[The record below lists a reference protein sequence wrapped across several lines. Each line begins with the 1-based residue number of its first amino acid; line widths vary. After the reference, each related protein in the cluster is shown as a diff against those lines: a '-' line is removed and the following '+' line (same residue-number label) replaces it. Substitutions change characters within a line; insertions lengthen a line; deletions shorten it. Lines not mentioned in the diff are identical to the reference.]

1 MKKTKIVGTIG
12 PASADP
18 KILDQLIK
26 AGLNVARLNFSHGSH
41 QSHQK
46 LISDLRKA
54 ATLNKANLAIM
65 QDLQG
70 PRLRVAKVDDR
81 GIELIQKEKVILAS
95 NLDLRQ
101 MNLASFKEKVVPI
114 DYQYLADDV
123 KVADRVLISDGL
135 IQLQVEKVHKRL
147 VYAQVLRGGLVFSH
161 KGINIPGVKITAPV
175 ITKKDKEDLRFGLKQ
190 KVDFVALSFVACA
203 QDILDLKKLIKKYS
217 PQSQVKVVAK
227 IERMAAFKDREKII
241 EVVDAV
247 MVARG
252 DLGIEIPD
260 AKVPLVQ
267 KELITA
273 CIAAGKP
280 VIVATQMLDSMIN
293 YPKPTRAEVADVA
306 NAVVDGTDAV
316 MLSGETAFGK
326 YPVESVEMMR
336 DIIEEIEA
344 SPFQS
349 KIESHVDKSFSSIKA
364 MADSAF
370 HLAHNT
376 KAKLIVVFTQSG
388 FTAQMIAR
396 YRPDMPIVA
405 LTGDEQVA
413 RQLAL
418 VWSVDALVLPEA
430 KTINELIKNTVKILL
445 KNKKV
450 VKKDKIVIVASQPL
464 GYKQAMNWIKLE
476 EI

>member
-41 QSHQK
+41 ASHQK
-46 LISDLRKA
+46 LIQDLRKVA
-54 ATLNKANLAIM
+54 LNNKVNLAII

-70 PRLRVAKVDDR
+70 PRLRVAKVEDK
-81 GIELIQKEKVILAS
+81 GIELIQKEKIILAAS
-95 NLDLRQ
+95 KDLQ
-101 MNLASFKEKVVPI
+101 QINLASFKEKVLPI
-114 DYQYLADDV
+114 DYPYLADDV
-123 KVADRVLISDGL
+123 KVSDRILISDGL
-135 IQLQVEKVHKRL
+135 IQLQVEKINNRL
-147 VYAQVLRGGLVFSH
+147 VYAQVIKGATVFSH

-175 ITKKDKEDLRFGLKQ
+175 ITNKDKEDLKFGLKQ

-203 QDILDLKKLIKKYS
+203 QDIIDLRKLIKKYS
-217 PQSQVKVVAK
+217 PQSQVKIIAK
-227 IERMAAFKDREKII
+227 IERMAAFVDREKII
-241 EVVDAV
+241 EAVDAV

-267 KELITA
+267 KELISD
-273 CIAAGKP
+273 CIKAGKP
-280 VIVATQMLDSMIN
+280 VIVATQMLDSMIQN
-293 YPKPTRAEVADVA
+293 PKPTRAEVSDVA
-306 NAVVDGTDAV
+306 NAVVDGADAV

-326 YPVESVEMMR
+326 YPIESVEMMK

-349 KIESHVDKSFSSIKA
+349 KIESHHDKNLSSIKA
-364 MADSAF
+364 IADSAF
-370 HLAHNT
+370 HLAHNAG
-376 KAKLIVVFTQSG
+376 AKLIVAFTQSG

-396 YRPDMPIVA
+396 YRPDMPIIA
-405 LTGDEQVA
+405 ICGHEEIA
-413 RQLAL
+413 RQLSL
-418 VWSVDALVLPEA
+418 VWSVDALISKEN
-430 KTINELIKNTVKILL
+430 KNINDLVEETVNLLL
-445 KNKKV
+445 KYKKV
-450 VKKDKIVIVASQPL
+450 KKKDKVVIVASQPL
-464 GYKQAMNWIKLE
+464 GYHQAMNWIKLQ